1 MLVQFYRSKPAY
13 TRSVMAMAGM
23 KFKDE
28 AELRELGKNLTLLAV
43 KPEKE

>member
-1 MLVQFYRSKPAY
+1 
-13 TRSVMAMAGM
+13 MAMAGM

-28 AELRELGKNLTLLAV
+28 NDLRVIGKDLTLLAV

>member
-1 MLVQFYRSKPAY
+1 
-13 TRSVMAMAGM
+13 MAGM

-28 AELRELGKNLTLLAV
+28 TELRELGKNLTLLAV

>member
-1 MLVQFYRSKPAY
+1 
-13 TRSVMAMAGM
+13 MAMAGM

-28 AELRELGKNLTLLAV
+28 NELRVIAKNLTLLAV

>member
-1 MLVQFYRSKPAY
+1 
-13 TRSVMAMAGM
+13 MAMVGM

-28 AELRELGKNLTLLAV
+28 DELRILGQNLTLLAV

>member
-1 MLVQFYRSKPAY
+1 
-13 TRSVMAMAGM
+13 M

-28 AELRELGKNLTLLAV
+28 DELRVIGKDLTLLAV